1 MTVHAGPAVAP
12 AGRGTSARHVAGL
25 RRASLAALVLLVVQ
39 YGIGM
44 AVNLYVAVP
53 GSDHGQ
59 KFWTMISAG
68 PAGLTIHIVL
78 GLLLILAAIG
88 LVVRAVIARQRALI
102 AGSAIGLLAL
112 IGAAAQGASF
122 VDNGHPSASMVMA
135 LLTGVAIL
143 SYGGCLYLLASPG
156 QSRP

>member
-1 MTVHAGPAVAP
+1 MTVNAGQVAAP
-12 AGRGTSARHVAGL
+12 APGSMSARRRAGL

-39 YGIGM
+39 FGIGM

-59 KFWTMISAG
+59 KIWTTISAG

-78 GLLLILAAIG
+78 GLLLILAAVG
-88 LVVRAVIARQRALI
+88 LVVQAVIARHRALI
-102 AGSAIGLLAL
+102 VAAAIGLLAL

-122 VDNGHPSASMVMA
+122 VDNGHPSASMTMA
-135 LLTGVAIL
+135 ILTGVGIL
-143 SYGGCLYLLASPG
+143 SYGASIYLA
-156 QSRP
+156 